1 LPASD
6 LKFRKHAAGMTLIEV
21 LIAFVVLSIGLLGII
36 TLMTVSKGS
45 HHQAVQRD
53 RAVSL
58 ADAIVERIRINPA
71 GVTSYHTGLSPRG
84 ANLEASE
91 PSPNCRS
98 AACTPAQLAAHDLW
112 AWERALGGLGVRSD
126 DDDPE
131 GGLINPRGCIQF
143 TPVGTRVNTGELNV
157 IIQWRGT
164 LESVDAVADGEP
176 VCGGEPAG
184 TDRYRRQVVV
194 NTYVIDEAEL

>member
-1 LPASD
+1 MPAPD
-6 LKFRKHAAGMTLIEV
+6 FKFRKHASGMTLIEV
-21 LIAFVVLSIGLLGII
+21 LIAFVVLSVGMLGII

-84 ANLEASE
+84 GNVIASE

-112 AWERALGGLGVRSD
+112 AWERALAGLGVQD
-126 DDDPE
+126 DDNNPE

-143 TPVGTRVNTGELNV
+143 TPVGTRVNTGFLNV

-164 LESVDAVADGEP
+164 LESVDAVGSGEP

-184 TDRYRRQVVV
+184 LDPRRRQVVV
-194 NTYVIDEAEL
+194 NTFVIDEAEL